1 MLSRQKAIIISPG
14 SDGGRFT
21 PQVRAFLRA
30 TCLVGRSDQGAIP
43 RARGGCAYSAVRRR
57 AGRPPASVLPLCPAG
72 ASVFARFPSRLRGAR
87 PVLLTI
93 PSTVASGVE
102 WSWLRVGA
110 NPLTH
115 FCAMTRTQRSS
126 PEEGQARGKQGGENK
141 PPRACHSQAGGAAGR
156 RRSPARWAGALYSLL
171 QGLFCRVDEPV
182 NWYGRAVR
190 NQLTGQRF

>member
-110 NPLTH
+110 TPLTH

-141 PPRACHSQAGGAAGR
+141 TT
-156 RRSPARWAGALYSLL
+156 ARM
-171 QGLFCRVDEPV
+171 P
-182 NWYGRAVR
+182 
-190 NQLTGQRF
+190 LTGRWGCRP